1 MARRRSDE
9 RRRYWSE
16 VIRDQKASGLSISA
30 FCRQRGVST
39 ASFYNWR
46 RKLAEHEQQRSDESS
61 ETTAAKFVPIEIS
74 APPAVAR
81 AGCEVVLPDGC
92 RIIVPTQC
100 DADWLG
106 EILAALQERS
116 C

>member
-1 MARRRSDE
+1 MARRGSME
-9 RRRYWSE
+9 RRRHWSK
-16 VIRDQKASGLSISA
+16 VIRDQKASGLSISE
-30 FCRQRGVST
+30 FCRQREVST

-46 RKLAEHEQQRSDESS
+46 RKLAELELESS
-61 ETTAAKFVPIEIS
+61 TERNETAAKFVPIEIS

-100 DADWLG
+100 DAGWLG
-106 EILAALQERS
+106 EILATLQERS